1 MVPFETAYEP
11 KHPEV
16 ARVNPKRQ
24 VPVVIH
30 GDLEIFDST
39 QIFEYFED
47 LKPDPPL
54 WPGGCA
60 ARARARLLELKSD
73 EIYFPPIIR
82 LMGLERSEEHKSEL
96 QSLMRI
102 SYAVFCLKKTTN
114 TNNNNRH
121 VTQN

>member
-1 MVPFETAYEP
+1 MRISDWSSDVCASDLFETADEP
-11 KHPEV
+11 KHTEV

-39 QIFEYFED
+39 QIFAYFED

-60 ARARARLLELKSD
+60 ARARARLLELTSD
-73 EIYFPPIIR
+73 EPYFPPVLR
-82 LMGLERSEEHKSEL
+82 LLGLEPRSADPAAMAAPAPVASFQPARE
-96 QSLMRI
+96 
-102 SYAVFCLKKTTN
+102 
-114 TNNNNRH
+114 
-121 VTQN
+121 TQL